1 MPVVVVLVVVAMGV
15 DERTSGV
22 ERRLGPSE
30 GLSHGEETR
39 GGLGSK
45 VKTDMFTV
53 FVLGLF
59 RFG

>member
-1 MPVVVVLVVVAMGV
+1 MTPVVVGV

-30 GLSHGEETR
+30 GLSQGDETR

-45 VKTDMFTV
+45 VKTDMILV
-53 FVLGLF
+53 CLGSSLVV
-59 RFG
+59 

>member
-1 MPVVVVLVVVAMGV
+1 MGV
-15 DERTSGV
+15 DERTTSGV

-45 VKTDMFTV
+45 VKTDMFGV
-53 FVLGLF
+53 WVCSAGGVIDRGWCHLG
-59 RFG
+59 

>member
-1 MPVVVVLVVVAMGV
+1 MTPVVVGF

-22 ERRLGPSE
+22 DRRLGPSE

-45 VKTDMFTV
+45 VKTDMMFA
-53 FVLGLF
+53 FVSGLAWDDLEV
-59 RFG
+59 